1 MNESLVVVV
10 GLFNK
15 KIIII
20 IIIISSSLHT
30 STTLHCI
37 NTGTYRTGININT
50 QVPGMKTR
58 FQFLFLFLGTWY

>member
-1 MNESLVVVV
+1 MNHLLLLDYFLIKKLLL
-10 GLFNK
+10 LFLL
-15 KIIII
+15 
-20 IIIISSSLHT
+20 LHT

-58 FQFLFLFLGTWY
+58 FQFLFLGTTRY

>member
-1 MNESLVVVV
+1 MNHLLLLDYLIIKLLLLLL
-10 GLFNK
+10 LFLLL
-15 KIIII
+15 
-20 IIIISSSLHT
+20 LHT

-58 FQFLFLFLGTWY
+58 FQFLFLGTYQVLI